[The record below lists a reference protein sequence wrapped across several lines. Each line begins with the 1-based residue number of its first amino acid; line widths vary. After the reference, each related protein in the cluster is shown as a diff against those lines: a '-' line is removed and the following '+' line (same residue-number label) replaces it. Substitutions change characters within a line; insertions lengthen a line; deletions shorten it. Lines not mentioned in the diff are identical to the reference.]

1 VTERGT
7 EETVKPVSL
16 CIPPRPGELCAPVRF
31 ELTGA
36 HTSLE
41 LTARHRITRVEP
53 AGDGVAVW
61 VDITD
66 PETSRPVHVRFSVLP
81 VDADVP
87 GRAVRLAEFERG
99 GEKLAVFGAYQGV
112 VSDEN

>member
-1 VTERGT
+1 
-7 EETVKPVSL
+7 VKPVSL
-16 CIPPRPGELCAPVRF
+16 CLPPRPGELCLPVRF
-31 ELTGA
+31 ELPDG

-41 LTARHRITRVEP
+41 LTSRHRITAVELHPDTGRVLL
-53 AGDGVAVW
+53 G

-66 PETSRPVHVRFSVLP
+66 PQSARPVHVRFSVL
-81 VDADVP
+81 DADAAQIG

-99 GEKLAVFGAYQGV
+99 GRKIVVQGAYQGV

>member
-1 VTERGT
+1 
-7 EETVKPVSL
+7 VKPVSL
-16 CIPPRPGELCAPVRF
+16 CIPPRPGELCAPVRL
-31 ELTGA
+31 ELSGE

-41 LTARHRITRVEP
+41 LTSRHRITRVELDDVTG
-53 AGDGVAVW
+53 AVAVW

-81 VDADVP
+81 AAADVP
-87 GRAVRLAEFERG
+87 LRAVRLAELERA
-99 GEKLAVFGAYQGV
+99 GEEIAVFGTYQGV